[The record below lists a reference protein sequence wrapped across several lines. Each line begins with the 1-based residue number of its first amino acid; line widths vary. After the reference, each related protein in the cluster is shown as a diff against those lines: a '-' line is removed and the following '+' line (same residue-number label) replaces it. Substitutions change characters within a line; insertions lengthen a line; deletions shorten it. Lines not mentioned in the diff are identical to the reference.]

1 MDRHASAYG
10 NETLATEVLCPL
22 LDRAL
27 QFYAHFQV
35 DDGTTIHLPPTFSP
49 EYPGAVG
56 ADANYDVALYRWGL
70 ATALERGC
78 GGPRAA
84 AWRET
89 LEHLTWFPI
98 DDATDTLEIYAGVPY
113 GTPHRHYSH
122 LMSIWPLGLLD
133 LKNASQLA
141 TARSSVDLWLAT
153 PEEDSM
159 FYRPAASAMN
169 VLMGLNAAA
178 FDNVTYL
185 LDRRVEGSTWYREG
199 AAGSCTETPYAAAWA
214 VGNWFADARDGVVA
228 VFPGIDDVVRLDA
241 GDYAAAP
248 ARAATA
254 QFYRLATRTG
264 AVVSGKRE
272 LVSSNATH
280 FVTRT
285 ALVAVEA
292 PAWKSSG
299 AFRVRTSLARPLAIR
314 GAATFEELGGDVVE
328 IAGLAP
334 SETAALYSARAPPAT
349 FAFSPLA
356 GCPAE
361 FNHWG
366 MVPQSGGG
374 SCALPVN

>member
-1 MDRHASAYG
+1 
-10 NETLATEVLCPL
+10 
-22 LDRAL
+22 
-27 QFYAHFQV
+27 
-35 DDGTTIHLPPTFSP
+35 
-49 EYPGAVG
+49 
-56 ADANYDVALYRWGL
+56 
-70 ATALERGC
+70 
-78 GGPRAA
+78 
-84 AWRET
+84 
-89 LEHLTWFPI
+89 
-98 DDATDTLEIYAGVPY
+98 
-113 GTPHRHYSH
+113 
-122 LMSIWPLGLLD
+122 
-133 LKNASQLA
+133 
-141 TARSSVDLWLAT
+141 
-153 PEEDSM
+153 
-159 FYRPAASAMN
+159 MN
-169 VLMGLNAAA
+169 VLLGRNAAA

-214 VGNWFADARDGVVA
+214 VGNWLADARDGVVA

-299 AFRVRTSLARPLAIR
+299 VFRVRTSLARPLAIR
-314 GAATFEELGGDVVE
+314 GAATFEELGGEIVE

-366 MVPQSGGG
+366 MVPQAGGG
-374 SCALPVN
+374 PCALPVN